1 MADANYTR
9 TLGAFA
15 FRARNHQR
23 LNLMKNLEKYR
34 DAWTR
39 LAASLIPEIG
49 DDYRA
54 SDDPSD
60 DVPGMCLTIGYTPES
75 EDKDESWHYQ
85 TGDNSYS
92 GGAYGHPHWAVV
104 SLYRDTVPADVAE
117 EIIDQLSEVV
127 SL

>member
-1 MADANYTR
+1 
-9 TLGAFA
+9 
-15 FRARNHQR
+15 
-23 LNLMKNLEKYR
+23 MKNLEKYR
-34 DAWTR
+34 DVWTR
-39 LAASLIPEIG
+39 LAASLIPEIS

-75 EDKDESWHYQ
+75 EDEDESWHYQ

-92 GGAYGHPHWAVV
+92 GGAYGHPHWSVV

-117 EIIDQLSEVV
+117 EIIDQLSEYE
-127 SL
+127 